1 MQGKIIKGI
10 AGFYYVHVVHSGIY
24 ECKAKGVFRNK
35 KIKPLVGDNVEIEI
49 LDEGNRIGNII
60 NIYDRENELIRP
72 AVSNISQALVV
83 FAIANP
89 MPNLNLLDRFLVM
102 MERNEIDTII
112 CFNKIDLVDEEEIL
126 KLRDIY
132 VKAGYHVMFTST
144 KENMGIEEVLRVID
158 GKTTAFAGPS
168 GVGKSSLLNALIPE
182 ANSQTGEI
190 SEKIKRGKHTTRHT
204 EIFNVSDDTY
214 LMDTPGFS
222 SLYVNDFEKEELKNY
237 FREFIEYNNGCR
249 FTGCVHVNEPDCLV
263 KEAVENGGLNR
274 SRYDNYILMY
284 EEIKNKK
291 STWR

>member
-10 AGFYYVHVVHSGIY
+10 AGFYYVHVAESGIY

-263 KEAVENGGLNR
+263 KEAVENGGINR